1 MKFAY
6 IALIASASAIK
17 IGEQPEFKLEV
28 KSFGQKGTSGGC
40 KAGDTATVHYTGKF
54 TDGTVF
60 DSSLDSAAPE
70 PLSFTLGQQ
79 QVISCWDQG
88 IAQMQA
94 GEKATLTCPPQMAY
108 GAQGSGKIPP
118 NATLMFDVEVLNCEN
133 TG

>member
-1 MKFAY
+1 MKFF
-6 IALIASASAIK
+6 ALIASAAAIK
-17 IGEQPEFKLEV
+17 IDDNSSTFKV
-28 KSFGQKGTSGGC
+28 QVTSFGQQGNGTC
-40 KAGDTATVHYTGKF
+40 RPGDTATVHYTGKF

-60 DSSLDSAAPE
+60 DTSLNEVAPE